1 MKVFMIAGKDA
12 ANQTLARIARAYVD
26 RGHEVVIYATY
37 YAENVLH
44 WFDKTFIIHPFEEL
58 DEKVL
63 DSCDIIFSEARSRW
77 PNKKILFVDKPVF
90 TYNYCID
97 RQIKWGGDFCFVA
110 ANATVA
116 SQYDEYLNYRR
127 IEIGEPKYDSLEVS
141 VEEQKMFL
149 FIDSGYY
156 PFGAVGK
163 RELADALLEIAK
175 AYPDYELWVKPRFL
189 PDDTV
194 ISHKN
199 TRHLYDIIREE
210 AGDDLPDNLVMLT
223 EHRDLKELID
233 LSHTVIC
240 MHTTAFVGAYAADKG
255 LIVLDGLPSEDVYD
269 IRWKSLN
276 LIREQ
281 ILPSGAVIPYQEA
294 KNYLPDGVRCTK
306 EYKRYLLAEWE
317 NTAAKI
323 CEVTEY
329 FYEEFFS
336 KGKFPKLEADTSY
349 VNVRDDVFADAEC
362 NWSKV
367 ICRRCEDFLFA
378 KMLFN
383 IDSRVKAA
391 LDIQDLVREAKNLPS
406 VLDESEMKKK
416 SDMASFYQGQCIVDN
431 YNLMLQDDIDAGILL
446 NALYNIGEEHYE
458 EIKTFP
464 RQDIGAFC
472 LFRGLVANKEGDTKE
487 ALGYLKQYMDIS
499 LDREYI
505 KEISDTSKNR
515 VKAFRALMGI
525 LFDENVNIS
534 NEFLSK
540 LEQFYFIL
548 HQGQHITDSIQGQ
561 QYTQLHWMK
570 QRFNRN
576 NQDLL
581 NTIRGKRLII
591 YGAGIITR
599 EILLRIPEIRQQMV
613 VLIDN
618 YMQADKIEGIPVIRH
633 EDMHTVDADLC
644 IVAVP
649 HLETQIKKQ
658 IEELEHSYQVV
669 GVNELF

>member
-1 MKVFMIAGKDA
+1 MVAGKDA
-12 ANQTLARIARAYVD
+12 ANQTLARIAKSYAD
-26 RGHEVVIYATY
+26 RGHDVVIYATF

-44 WFDKTFIIHPFEEL
+44 WFDEKFMIHPFEEL
-58 DEKVL
+58 DEMVL

-77 PNKKILFVDKPVF
+77 PNKKILFVEKPVF

-116 SQYDEYLNYRR
+116 SRYDEYLNYCR
-127 IEIGEPKYDSLEVS
+127 IEIGEPKYDSLEAS
-141 VEEQKMFL
+141 VQEQKMFL

-163 RELADALLEIAK
+163 KELADVLLEIART
-175 AYPDYELWVKPRFL
+175 YPDYELWIKPRFL

-194 ISHKN
+194 FSHKN
-199 TRHLYDIIREE
+199 TRHLYDVIREE
-210 AGDDLPDNLVMLT
+210 AGAGLPDNLVMLT

-294 KNYLPDGVRCTK
+294 KNYLPDGVRCTE

-317 NTAAKI
+317 NTADKI

-329 FYEEFFS
+329 LYTKFYL
-336 KGKFPKLEADTSY
+336 KGKYPKLAADTSY
-349 VNVRDDVFADAEC
+349 ANIGKDVFADEEC
-362 NWSKV
+362 DWSKV
-367 ICRRCEDFLFA
+367 IRRRCEDFLFA
-378 KMLFN
+378 KMSFN

-391 LDIQDLVREAKNLPS
+391 LDIQALVCEAKNLP
-406 VLDESEMKKK
+406 VKLDESEMKKK
-416 SDMASFYQGQCIVDN
+416 SDMASYYQGQCIVDN
-431 YNLMLQDDIDAGILL
+431 YNLLLKDDIDAGILL
-446 NALYNIGEEHYE
+446 NALYNSGEEHYE
-458 EIKTFP
+458 KIKTFP
-464 RQDIGAFC
+464 RQDIGAFY
-472 LFRGLVANKEGDTKE
+472 LFRGLVAKKEGDTGE
-487 ALGYLKQYMDIS
+487 ALGYLKQYMDFS

-505 KEISDTSKNR
+505 KEISDTPKNR
-515 VKAFRALMGI
+515 VIAFRALMSI
-525 LFDENVNIS
+525 LFGENESIS

-548 HQGQHITDSIQGQ
+548 YQGQQITDSIQGQ

-570 QRFNRN
+570 QRFNKN
-576 NQDLL
+576 NRDLL
-581 NTIRGKRLII
+581 DKIRGKRLII
-591 YGAGIITR
+591 YGAGMITR
-599 EILLRIPEIRQQMV
+599 EILLRIPEIRQQTA

-633 EDMHTVDADLC
+633 KEMYTVDADLC

-658 IEELEHSYQVV
+658 IEELEHGYQVV